1 MALNELNQILAFA
14 GLAVLLIGLFASVFS
29 RTFVAGP
36 LIAMLAGVLLGPVSG
51 VVTPDTWAHHDV
63 LLEQVARFT
72 LAFGLVE
79 IALRLPRGAMAALK
93 RPLALLLGGVMPL
106 AWAVTAL
113 LGWWILGLPFWTAAL
128 VGAILAPTDPVIASA
143 IVTGHVAEERVPEDA
158 RHSLSAESALNDGLA
173 LPFVLL
179 SIVVIRDGVSAV
191 PYEWLVRVVLWE
203 VGAAVAMG
211 AALGYLAG
219 RAWQW
224 AASSERMD
232 PPTILMYSLALALV
246 ILGAARLIGSDDI
259 LAVFAGGLVFDR
271 QVRGVGDSKKRV
283 QEAVTRFFTTPV
295 FIVLGATLPFG
306 AWAAMGWKAAAFVA
320 AVLLLRRL
328 PATFALAPAMPRIRT
343 LPQILFVGW
352 FGPMGVASIY
362 YTFMATRRLGLQGLW
377 PLTSLVIAASVAA
390 HGVTASWAAH
400 RFPLP
405 GDDA

>member
-1 MALNELNQILAFA
+1 MTELNQILAFA

-36 LIAMLAGVLLGPVSG
+36 LTAMVAGILLGPVTG
-51 VVTPDTWAHHDV
+51 AVTPDTWVHHDL
-63 LLEQVARFT
+63 LLEEVARFT

-79 IALRLPRGAMAALK
+79 IAMRLPAGAMRALK
-93 RPLALLLGGVMPL
+93 RPLILLLGGVMPL
-106 AWAVTAL
+106 AWGVTAL

-143 IVTGHVAEERVPEDA
+143 IVTGHVARERVPEDV
-158 RHSLSAESALNDGLA
+158 RHTLSAESALNDGLG

-179 SIVVIRDGVSAV
+179 SIVIIQDGVGAV
-191 PYEWLVRVVLWE
+191 PYEWLVRVVVWE

-211 AALGYLAG
+211 ALLGYLAG

-224 AASSERMD
+224 AESSETMD

-246 ILGAARLIGSDDI
+246 ILGAAKLIGSDDI

-271 QVRGVGDSKKRV
+271 QVSQPDESKKRV

-306 AWAAMGWKAAAFVA
+306 AWVGLGWKAPAFAA
-320 AVLLLRRL
+320 AVLVLRRL
-328 PATFALAPAMPRIRT
+328 PATFALASAMPRLRT
-343 LPQILFVGW
+343 FPQMLFVGW

-362 YTFMATRRLGLQGLW
+362 YTFMATRRLGASGLW
-377 PLTSLVIAASVAA
+377 NVTSLIIAASVAA
-390 HGVTASWAAH
+390 HGVSATWAAG
-400 RFPLP
+400 RFPAP
-405 GDDA
+405 DDD